1 MIFMIFDYR
10 ETLISDV
17 LWSLMCWWF
26 LLFLTRDTDILSFM
40 KSDVLMI
47 LGCRETLMSY
57 EVWSVDDF

>member
-1 MIFMIFDYR
+1 MK
-10 ETLISDV
+10 SDV
-17 LWSLMCWWF
+17 LMIFTVFDC
-26 LLFLTRDTDILSFM
+26 RDTDILSFM